1 MLLITL
7 KKSPIGN
14 KPIAK
19 KTLIA
24 MGLTRIGKTVKMK
37 DIPATKGMI
46 LRVAHLLSIVN
57 SPDS

>member
-7 KKSPIGN
+7 KKSPIGTN
-14 KPIAK
+14 PNAK
-19 KTLIA
+19 KTLVA
-24 MGLTRIGKTVKMK
+24 MGLTKIGKTVKMR

-57 SPDS
+57 ASAS